1 MTLGP
6 AFPDTLQAARAGAPW
21 AWTTLYRDLAPAV
34 TGYLRAHGAREPE
47 DLTSEVFVAV
57 VRGLGDFK
65 GDEAGFRSWVFV
77 IAHRRLLDER
87 RRNFRHPVDL
97 VPTYVVD
104 TPVEGADVEALARV
118 SVEQIRALFSRLTDD
133 QRDVLLLRIVAG
145 LTVEEIAEAVGK
157 RAGAVKALQRRG
169 LAALARIISKEAVP
183 P

>member
-6 AFPDTLQAARAGAPW
+6 AFPDTLEAARAGAPW
-21 AWTTLYRDLAPAV
+21 AWTTLYRDVAPSV
-34 TGYLRAHGAREPE
+34 TGYLRAHGAREAE
-47 DLTSEVFVAV
+47 DLTSEVFVAI
-57 VRGLGDFK
+57 VRGIAEFK

-87 RRNFRHPVDL
+87 RRYVRHPVDL
-97 VPTYVVD
+97 VHGEVLD
-104 TPVEGADVEALARV
+104 TPVEGADVEALGRI
-118 SVEQIRALFSRLTDD
+118 SVEQIQALFSQLTDD

-145 LTVEEIAEAVGK
+145 LTVEEVAEIVGK

-169 LAALARIISKEAVP
+169 LATLARMISKEAVP

>member
-6 AFPDTLQAARAGAPW
+6 VFRDVLEAARAGAPW
-21 AWTTLYRDLAPAV
+21 GWTTLYREMAPAI

-47 DLTSEVFVAV
+47 DLTSEVFVAI
-57 VRGLGDFK
+57 VRRLRDFE

-97 VPTYVVD
+97 VPEYVID
-104 TPVEGADVEALARV
+104 TPVEGADEEAMGNL
-118 SVEQIRALFSRLTDD
+118 SVEQIQELFSQLTED

-145 LTVEEIAEAVGK
+145 LTVEEVSEVVGK
-157 RAGAVKALQRRG
+157 RPGAVKALQRRG
-169 LAALARIISKEAVP
+169 LAALARMISKEAVP